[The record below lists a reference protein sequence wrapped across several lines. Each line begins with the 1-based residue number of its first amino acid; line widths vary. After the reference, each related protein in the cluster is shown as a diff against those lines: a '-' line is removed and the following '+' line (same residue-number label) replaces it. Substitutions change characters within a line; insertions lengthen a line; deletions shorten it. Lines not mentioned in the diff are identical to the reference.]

1 MSNIDF
7 DRNKPYNFVM
17 SFYKTRKGK
26 EKMWEQLKENIEKVI
41 IGKSEVIDLV
51 LTALIAEGHVL
62 LEDMPGTGKTMLAK
76 ALARSLNV
84 PFSRVQMT
92 PDLLPSDVTGLSI
105 YNVKSGD
112 FEFHEGPVFTNIL
125 LADEINRATPR
136 TQASLLECMEE
147 KQVTVDGVTRKL
159 EEPFFVIATQNSI
172 ETSGTFPLPEAQLDR
187 FMMLLSMGPME
198 PQQERQIL
206 EQYRL
211 KSPIEELE
219 AVASA
224 ADVRAMQKSY
234 REVYIHPELV
244 DYLQTICMATRKR
257 KEIRVGVSVR
267 GTLAFMRAVQ
277 AHACLQ
283 GRTYVIPE
291 DIKKLAVPVLAH
303 RLVLE
308 GSYYLQNAARTQMEL
323 ILKEIPVPTE
333 EWGNVRG

>member
-1 MSNIDF
+1 ML
-7 DRNKPYNFVM
+7 NK
-17 SFYKTRKGK
+17 
-26 EKMWEQLKENIEKVI
+26 LKENIEKVI
-41 IGKSEVIDLV
+41 IGKGEVIDLV
-51 LTALIAEGHVL
+51 LTALIADGHVL

-105 YNVKSGD
+105 YNVKSGE
-112 FEFHEGPVFTNIL
+112 FEFHKGPVFTNVL

-147 KQVTVDGVTRKL
+147 KQVTIDGVTRKL
-159 EEPFFVIATQNSI
+159 EKPFFVIATQNPL

-187 FMMLLSMGPME
+187 FTMLLSMGPME
-198 PQQERQIL
+198 ALQERMIL

-211 KSPIEELE
+211 KNPIDEIT
-219 AVASA
+219 AVAGV
-224 ADVRAMQKSY
+224 DEIIELQKSC
-234 REVYIHPELV
+234 REIYIHPELLE
-244 DYLQTICMATRKR
+244 YLQNICVATRKR

-267 GTLAFMRAVQ
+267 GALAFMRTVQ
-277 AHACLQ
+277 AYACLK
-283 GRTYVIPE
+283 GRTYVVPE
-291 DIKKLAVPVLAH
+291 DIKKLAIPVLAH

-308 GSYYLQNAARTQMEL
+308 GSFYLQDAARTQMEL

-333 EWGNVRG
+333 EWGNAKG